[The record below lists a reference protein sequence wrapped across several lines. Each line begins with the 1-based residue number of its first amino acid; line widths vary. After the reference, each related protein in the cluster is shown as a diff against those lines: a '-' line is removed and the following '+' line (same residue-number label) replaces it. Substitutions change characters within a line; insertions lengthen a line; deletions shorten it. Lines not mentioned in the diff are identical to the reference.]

1 MENIKEMTVE
11 QIEERKGAIVGELD
25 GEGADLNA
33 LEEEMRSLNAEL
45 EIRKAEEAQK
55 AEIRQA
61 VATGEVGET
70 IKTFEEEK
78 RNMEKRDFT
87 VDGAE
92 YRQAWLKN
100 LMGLELDTE
109 ERAAITGTDAIPT
122 ETLNRIVNVL
132 KENALLGKID
142 LLQIPGYVKIPIYA
156 TNGDAN
162 WTDTASDSA
171 DVIGAITLQPKQLIK
186 TIEVPATVDKMS
198 ISAFEQYITEALAN
212 KIESALQKAVI
223 AGTGSTEPVGII
235 TAATSKTG
243 TFTRAAV
250 TKADLLSIMGDLDAD
265 YQNGACWIM
274 PAKVFFA
281 EVMAI
286 ADHNDFTNVND
297 GFTYRL
303 FGKDVVMDDNT
314 KVGAKDAILYGQP
327 KAYHMNLGEGVNVAK
342 DMSIGFRS
350 NSAVYR
356 GVCLADGN
364 LDNSGAFV
372 KYVRA
377 TA

>member
-132 KENALLGKID
+132 
-142 LLQIPGYVKIPIYA
+142 
-156 TNGDAN
+156 
-162 WTDTASDSA
+162 
-171 DVIGAITLQPKQLIK
+171 
-186 TIEVPATVDKMS
+186 
-198 ISAFEQYITEALAN
+198 YI
-212 KIESALQKAVI
+212 
-223 AGTGSTEPVGII
+223 
-235 TAATSKTG
+235 
-243 TFTRAAV
+243 
-250 TKADLLSIMGDLDAD
+250 
-265 YQNGACWIM
+265 
-274 PAKVFFA
+274 
-281 EVMAI
+281 
-286 ADHNDFTNVND
+286 
-297 GFTYRL
+297 
-303 FGKDVVMDDNT
+303 
-314 KVGAKDAILYGQP
+314 
-327 KAYHMNLGEGVNVAK
+327 
-342 DMSIGFRS
+342 
-350 NSAVYR
+350 
-356 GVCLADGN
+356 
-364 LDNSGAFV
+364 
-372 KYVRA
+372 
-377 TA
+377 